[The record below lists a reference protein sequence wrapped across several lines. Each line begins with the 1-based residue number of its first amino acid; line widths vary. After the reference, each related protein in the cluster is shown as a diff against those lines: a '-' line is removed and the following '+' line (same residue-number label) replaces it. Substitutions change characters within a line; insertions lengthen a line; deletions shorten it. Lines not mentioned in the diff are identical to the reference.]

1 MGMRLGIS
9 CQAKDRDINREN
21 IIFIDSVNTTS
32 RHVVFEQGERTA
44 PSPLRP
50 LGHRPIDPLTQLPN
64 SNPIPSHLIHLR
76 GGGGDDGISDQPAAN
91 PTER

>member
-21 IIFIDSVNTTS
+21 VIFIDSVNTTL
-32 RHVVFEQGERTA
+32 RHVVCEQGGHTA

-50 LGHRPIDPLTQLPN
+50 LG
-64 SNPIPSHLIHLR
+64 
-76 GGGGDDGISDQPAAN
+76 
-91 PTER
+91 